1 MGLLLGLSV
10 CLVLGVGYWRMFSHF
25 PGYDDEGYI
34 MLTVRDYLA
43 GGGLYGTVYTQYGP
57 GFYVL
62 MDVVFGLPG
71 WAITHALV
79 RWFTLGWWL
88 AAAVGG
94 AELVRHQTRKDGVAI
109 AVGVVV
115 FLYLCQFSEEAFH
128 PGAVVVGLIPWML
141 RFMGSRSASE
151 TGRSL
156 AIWAGAGTAF
166 LGLLKIN
173 VGGLFGVGFVVW
185 YLLLGRSSL
194 PSWGRRLSAL
204 GVGGIAITVL
214 FMGSMQEPW
223 VMLFWL
229 LCVIGLIGIAAVVDA
244 EREMAWSE
252 VGVGVL
258 AGVVTVALVGGVVM
272 LRGTST
278 VELLQG
284 VLLGPLQHAD
294 DYSFAIDWRPGTL
307 VNAILAL
314 GVLVGYVKLSRSEK
328 NVPAKLG
335 LVGLRPSS

>member
-109 AVGVVV
+109 AVGV
-115 FLYLCQFSEEAFH
+115 
-128 PGAVVVGLIPWML
+128 
-141 RFMGSRSASE
+141 
-151 TGRSL
+151 
-156 AIWAGAGTAF
+156 
-166 LGLLKIN
+166 
-173 VGGLFGVGFVVW
+173 
-185 YLLLGRSSL
+185 
-194 PSWGRRLSAL
+194 
-204 GVGGIAITVL
+204 
-214 FMGSMQEPW
+214 
-223 VMLFWL
+223 
-229 LCVIGLIGIAAVVDA
+229 
-244 EREMAWSE
+244 
-252 VGVGVL
+252 L